1 MTAPEPATA
10 EELQQEIE
18 QTRERLGQTVEELA
32 AKADVKGQARAKAT
46 EVKARVQGR
55 ATETKA
61 RAAQMSGRMR
71 QSQAL
76 RRFWPLGVTAAGSV
90 MIAAALVWRWRT
102 A

>member
-46 EVKARVQGR
+46 EVKARV
-55 ATETKA
+55 TEMPTQLK
-61 RAAQMSGRMR
+61 RSEMMQRG
-71 QSQAL
+71 
-76 RRFWPLGVTAAGSV
+76 WPLALTATGVLLMGS
-90 MIAAALVWRWRT
+90 ALVWRRRST
-102 A
+102 